1 MRDCDV
7 LPNDSFKA
15 LDKIFSNDGIWS
27 SCSSYSFIHYVLVYL
42 AYIHTLAYS
51 NIHALQYS
59 LSWKKNGQERNSS
72 YDNSTINCSRNKSS
86 SSLML
91 LVVLVLV
98 VVMNIEVV
106 VVAVVLV
113 VVMIKIAVIVASVK

>member
-15 LDKIFSNDGIWS
+15 LDQIFSNDRTWS
-27 SCSSYSFIHYVLVYL
+27 SCFSYSFIHCVLVYL

-59 LSWKKNGQERNSS
+59 SSWKKNGQERNSS

-86 SSLML
+86 SSAD
-91 LVVLVLV
+91 VTSSIGIGGSYEYRSSCSCSSFSSC
-98 VVMNIEVV
+98 ND
-106 VVAVVLV
+106 
-113 VVMIKIAVIVASVK
+113 

>member
-15 LDKIFSNDGIWS
+15 LDQIFSNDRTWS
-27 SCSSYSFIHYVLVYL
+27 SRSSYSFIHHVLVYL

-59 LSWKKNGQERNSS
+59 SSWKKMVKKGTAVA
-72 YDNSTINCSRNKSS
+72 TI
-86 SSLML
+86 
-91 LVVLVLV
+91 
-98 VVMNIEVV
+98 IQ
-106 VVAVVLV
+106 
-113 VVMIKIAVIVASVK
+113 

>member
-15 LDKIFSNDGIWS
+15 LDQIFSNDRTWS
-27 SCSSYSFIHYVLVYL
+27 SCFSYSFIHCVLVYL

-59 LSWKKNGQERNSS
+59 SSWKKNGQERNSS

-91 LVVLVLV
+91 LVVLVLL

-113 VVMIKIAVIVASVK
+113 AVMIKIAVIVASVK

>member
-15 LDKIFSNDGIWS
+15 LDQIFSNDRTWS
-27 SCSSYSFIHYVLVYL
+27 SCSSYSFIHHVLVYL

-59 LSWKKNGQERNSS
+59 SSWKKMVKKGTAVA
-72 YDNSTINCSRNKSS
+72 TI
-86 SSLML
+86 
-91 LVVLVLV
+91 VQ
-98 VVMNIEVV
+98 
-106 VVAVVLV
+106 
-113 VVMIKIAVIVASVK
+113 